1 MEEEKVVYKLKK
13 QPLSSE
19 LKERKEKRKRGI
31 FVGVLVILFLALGIF
46 IGLAASSLDDGLNSD
61 SNKIYKKFQEI
72 ERYMNSFWLYGD
84 DYEDLNQVLED
95 NAFYGMTSFEDD
107 PYTSY
112 MSVEDYDEFNS
123 SINMNIVGIGI
134 TYIQLDDVTTIMR
147 VLKDSP
153 AEQGGLMA
161 GDIIKRIDGIDISGM
176 TTDEISNL
184 ALGDEGTVVNIEVM
198 RDGETLSFDIVRAA
212 IDATAYAYSEDDYV
226 VLDIDSFGVNTY
238 NECIHYL
245 EDYRDYEKLIID
257 LRDNTGG
264 YQTSVQEVAHL
275 FLGDDVLVMS
285 QEFKDGHSE
294 EYYTLGSEYY
304 DNFEEIVV
312 LINEH
317 TASAAEVLA
326 IALKEQHPNATLMGT
341 TTFGKGVVQTSFV
354 LDDGSVIKITSSKW
368 LSPNGEWINGIGV
381 KPDVEVLL
389 DDILYETYTMM
400 EDGDILTLDSV
411 SPFNILASE
420 SLEFLGYDIA
430 RKDGYFDE
438 SLQAA
443 ISAFQADKGFE
454 VSGELDSVTYETII
468 SNVIKEWA
476 MNPQKDRQMLE
487 AIAYISE

>member
-31 FVGVLVILFLALGIF
+31 FVGVLVILFLVLGIF

-61 SNKIYKKFQEI
+61 GNKIYKKFQEI

-161 GDIIKRIDGIDISGM
+161 GDIIKHIDGIDISGM

-212 IDATAYAYSEDDYV
+212 IDATTYAYSEDDYV

-312 LINEH
+312 RINEH

-326 IALKEQHPNATLMGT
+326 IAL
-341 TTFGKGVVQTSFV
+341 
-354 LDDGSVIKITSSKW
+354 
-368 LSPNGEWINGIGV
+368 
-381 KPDVEVLL
+381 
-389 DDILYETYTMM
+389 
-400 EDGDILTLDSV
+400 
-411 SPFNILASE
+411 
-420 SLEFLGYDIA
+420 
-430 RKDGYFDE
+430 
-438 SLQAA
+438 
-443 ISAFQADKGFE
+443 
-454 VSGELDSVTYETII
+454 
-468 SNVIKEWA
+468 
-476 MNPQKDRQMLE
+476 
-487 AIAYISE
+487 

>member
-19 LKERKEKRKRGI
+19 IKERKEKRKRGI
-31 FVGVLVILFLALGIF
+31 FVTVLAVLFLVLGIL
-46 IGLAASSLDDGLNSD
+46 IGIAASSLDDGLDSD
-61 SNKIYKKFQEI
+61 GTNIYKKFQEI
-72 ERYMNSFWLYGD
+72 ERYMDSFWLYGN

-95 NAFYGMTSFEDD
+95 NAFYGMTRFEHD

-134 TYIQLDDVTTIMR
+134 SYIQLDDVTTIMR

-161 GDIIKRIDGIDISGM
+161 GDIIKRIDGVDISGM
-176 TTDEISNL
+176 TTDEISEL
-184 ALGDEGTVVNIEVM
+184 ALGDDGTVVNIEVM
-198 RDGETLSFDIVRAA
+198 RDGEVLSFDIVRAA
-212 IDATAYAYSEDDYV
+212 IDATTYAYSEDDHV
-226 VLDIDSFGVNTY
+226 VLDIDSFGMNTY

-285 QEFKDGHSE
+285 QEFKDGRRE
-294 EYYTLGSEYY
+294 EYYTVGSEYY
-304 DNFEEIVV
+304 DNFKEIVV
-312 LINEH
+312 LVNEH

-326 IALKEQHPNATLMGT
+326 IALKEQHPNTTLMGT
-341 TTFGKGVVQTSFV
+341 TTFGKGVVQTSLV
-354 LDDGSVIKITSSKW
+354 LDDGSVLKVTTSKW
-368 LSPNGEWINGIGV
+368 LSPNGEWINGEGIN
-381 KPDVEVLL
+381 PDIEVLL

-400 EDGDILTLDSV
+400 EDGDVLTLDSV

-454 VSGELDSVTYETII
+454 VTGELDSVTYETII